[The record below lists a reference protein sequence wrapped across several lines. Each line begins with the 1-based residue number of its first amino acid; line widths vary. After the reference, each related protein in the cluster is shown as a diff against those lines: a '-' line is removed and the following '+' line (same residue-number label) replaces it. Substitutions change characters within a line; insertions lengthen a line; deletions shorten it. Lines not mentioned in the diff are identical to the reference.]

1 MTAPYKKRALSGWN
15 HDKKQSNRDERQY
28 EPNDIKD
35 QVAEESKVLSKP
47 KNKPTKTDKNITR
60 SISNLRYAL
69 KRGGGSLEAL
79 KEKANKLPSD
89 SWSTGWYMRMYQEAR
104 VAIPELRELL
114 QNPETKS
121 KIRRQIQELLD
132 QVGDL

>member
-35 QVAEESKVLSKP
+35 QTAEESKLLSTK
-47 KNKPTKTDKNITR
+47 KKKPTKTDKNTTR
-60 SISNLRYAL
+60 AISNLRYAL

-89 SWSTGWYMRMYQEAR
+89 SWSTGWYMRMYQDAR
-104 VAIPELRELL
+104 KEIPYLRELL
-114 QNPETKS
+114 QNPETTS
-121 KIRRQIQELLD
+121 KIRRQLKELLD
-132 QVGDL
+132 QVGDV